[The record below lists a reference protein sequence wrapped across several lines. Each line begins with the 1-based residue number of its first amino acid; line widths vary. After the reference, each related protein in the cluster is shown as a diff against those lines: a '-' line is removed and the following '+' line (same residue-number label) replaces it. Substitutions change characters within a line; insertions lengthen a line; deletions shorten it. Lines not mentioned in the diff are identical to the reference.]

1 MQRSPKVKQPIGE
14 VQEDLLTSLCQDPS
28 YLPLIILPPPQMRS
42 AIGSLHVAGTLHAK
56 RLAPHLALVM
66 CSVNPEYN

>member
-14 VQEDLLTSLCQDPS
+14 VQEGLVTSLCQDPS
-28 YLPLIILPPPQMRS
+28 YLPLIILPPQMRS
-42 AIGSLHVAGTLHAK
+42 VIGSLHMAGTLLAK
-56 RLAPHLALVM
+56 HLAPHLALVM